1 MPSPPA
7 AKKQRIYEVAKE
19 LGMSSEVIQQI
30 AKKLGVEVKN
40 HMSTLGPD
48 IVDKVRAELGKEKAA
63 AREEVVRQQ
72 EHEAQRARDE
82 RQRAHA
88 AQQAAAQAAQAAQQA
103 QQQARIQ
110 RDASVPPTAGAA
122 VVFRPANPTIPGRTY
137 PSTPPSPPRQ
147 GPPGGAR
154 PGGAPGGRPGGF
166 GGGRPGGASGGFGG
180 GRPGGAPGG
189 FSGGRPGGAPGGR
202 PGGFGGPQGGGGG
215 RPGGFSGGPTGGR
228 PTHGG
233 FGAPG
238 GGPRPSFGAPSGGPG
253 RGRRDRKKKKQVDE
267 KLAAES
273 VRKTL
278 ASLDTTQG
286 RRKHHRD
293 KDESGAPIEAAK
305 LLKTPEF
312 ITVAELANMMEVR
325 PQEVITACMRMG
337 LMATINKRLDKDSI
351 AAVADEFGYEVEFV
365 SEFEEEAA
373 EAAEVVPA
381 EKLRPRAPVVTVMGH
396 VDHGKT
402 SLLDYVRR
410 TNVVAGESGGI
421 TQHIGAYEVTLPSG
435 QNITFLDTP
444 GHEAFTAM
452 RARGAQVTDVVV
464 LVVAADDRVMPQ
476 TIEAIDH
483 AKAANVPIVVA
494 INKVDLPT
502 ADPNRIKTELAGH
515 GVVVEQFGGK
525 YVSVEISAKKG
536 TNVDKLLEMIL
547 ITTELLELKAD
558 PERRAKG
565 VVLEARVEQGR
576 GVVASVLVQGGTL
589 RVGDPF
595 VAGQVYGRVRA
606 MYDERRKT
614 VKQAPPSTP
623 VEVVG
628 WSGTPSAG
636 DLFVSPEDEHEAREV
651 ASKRAALHREHE
663 FRSTKAI
670 SLTTFHDSLGKGG
683 PNELKMLIKG
693 DVDGSVEALSESLQK
708 LSTGEVAVRVIR
720 SAVGQITES
729 DVLLAAASDAII
741 VGFHVRPDVRARELA
756 EREKVEIRLYDI
768 IYKAQED
775 VKLALEGM
783 LKPELKEVVLGSAEV
798 RQVFRLSK
806 GVIVAGCMVS
816 TGKIT
821 RSEKIR
827 LVRGDETL
835 WTGRVAALKRFKDDV
850 KEVEKGFECGITL
863 DGYSE
868 LQEGDRLES
877 FKIEELARTL

>member
-1 MPSPPA
+1 MPSGPA

-30 AKKLGVEVKN
+30 SKKLGVEVKN
-40 HMSTLGPD
+40 HMSTLGAD

-72 EHEAQRARDE
+72 EHEAHRAREE
-82 RQRAHA
+82 RQRAQA
-88 AQQAAAQAAQAAQQA
+88 AQQAQQAAAQAAQQA
-103 QQQARIQ
+103 QQQARIT

-122 VVFRPANPTIPGRTY
+122 VVFRPANPTL
-137 PSTPPSPPRQ
+137 PSRTPPSPPRQ

-154 PGGAPGGRPGGF
+154 PGAGPGGRPGGF
-166 GGGRPGGASGGFGG
+166 GGSRPGGSPG
-180 GRPGGAPGG
+180 GRPGG
-189 FSGGRPGGAPGGR
+189 FSGGPSSGGR
-202 PGGFGGPQGGGGG
+202 PGGFGGGPSGGSRPGGFGGGPSGGG

-267 KLAAES
+267 RLAAES

-278 ASLDTTQG
+278 ASLDVTQG

-293 KDESGAPIEAAK
+293 KDETGAPIEAAK

-312 ITVAELANMMEVR
+312 ITVSELANMMEVR
-325 PQEVITACMRMG
+325 PQEVIAACMRMG

-365 SEFEEEAA
+365 AEFEEETV

-421 TQHIGAYEVTLPSG
+421 TQHIGAYEVTLPTG
-435 QNITFLDTP
+435 QHITFLDTP

-452 RARGAQVTDVVV
+452 RARGAQVTDIVV

-536 TNVDKLLEMIL
+536 TNVEKLLDMIL
-547 ITTELLELKAD
+547 LTSDLLELKAD
-558 PERRAKG
+558 PDRRAKG

-576 GVVASVLVQGGTL
+576 GVVASVLVQQGTL
-589 RVGDPF
+589 RVGEPF

-606 MYDERRKT
+606 MYDERRRV
-614 VKQAPPSTP
+614 VKDAPPSTP

-636 DLFVSPEDEHEAREV
+636 DLFVCPEDEREAREV
-651 ASKRAALHREHE
+651 ASKRAAIHREHE

-708 LSTGEVAVRVIR
+708 LSTSEVAVRVIR

-729 DVLLAAASDAII
+729 DVLLAAASDAIV
-741 VGFHVRPDVRARELA
+741 VGFHVRPDVRAREMA

-798 RQVFRLSK
+798 RQVFHLSK

-827 LVRGDETL
+827 LVRGDEKL

-868 LQEGDRLES
+868 VQEGDRLES